1 MSGPSPGFTSSTDTR
16 SVATVTLDRPQV
28 HNAFD
33 DALIAA
39 LTAELQRLDGDA
51 SVRVVVLAGNGKS
64 FSAGA
69 DLGWM
74 KRMATYGEAE
84 NLRDGAAL
92 ATLMRTLDRLAKPT
106 IAAVHGNAFAGG
118 VGLVACCDIAIA
130 ADGAQFAL
138 TEVKLGLIPSVI
150 SPYVIRAVGARA
162 ARRLFLTAE
171 RFDAREARRLGLVH
185 DVVPPEQLA
194 NAVEH
199 VVFMLLE
206 GGPAALAASK
216 ALTRHVADAPIDD
229 ALIAE
234 TAQRIA
240 RVRVS
245 PEGQEGI
252 TAFLEKRKPR
262 WRV

>member
-1 MSGPSPGFTSSTDTR
+1 MPGSSGFTSSTDTR
-16 SVATVTLDRPQV
+16 GVATVTLDRPKI

-33 DALIAA
+33 DALIAS
-39 LTAELQRLDGDA
+39 LTAELARLAGDA
-51 SVRVVVLAGNGKS
+51 GVRIVVLAANGKS

-74 KRMATYGEAE
+74 KRMAAYSEAE
-84 NLRDGAAL
+84 NLKDAASL
-92 ATLMRTLDRLAKPT
+92 ATLMRALDRLPKPT

-118 VGLVACCDIAIA
+118 TGLVACCDIAIA
-130 ADGAQFAL
+130 ADGVQFAL

-150 SPYVIRAVGARA
+150 SPYVIRAIGERA

-171 RFDAREARRLGLVH
+171 RFDAREALRLGLVH

-206 GGPAALAASK
+206 ASPAALAASK
-216 ALTRHVADAPIDD
+216 ELIRRVADSPIDE

-234 TAQRIA
+234 TASRIA

-252 TAFLEKRKPR
+252 AAFLEKRKPR

>member
-1 MSGPSPGFTSSTDTR
+1 
-16 SVATVTLDRPQV
+16 
-28 HNAFD
+28 
-33 DALIAA
+33 
-39 LTAELQRLDGDA
+39 
-51 SVRVVVLAGNGKS
+51 VRVVVLAGNGKS

-74 KRMATYGEAE
+74 KRMAGYSEAQ
-84 NLRDGAAL
+84 NLADSAAL
-92 ATLMRTLDRLAKPT
+92 ARLMRTLDRLPRPT

-150 SPYVIRAVGARA
+150 SPYVVRAVGARW

-171 RFDAREARRLGLVH
+171 RFDAREAQRLGLVH
-185 DVVPPEQLA
+185 DVVPPDQLA

-199 VVFMLLE
+199 MVFVLLE
-206 GGPAALAASK
+206 GGPAALAAAK
-216 ALTRHVADAPIDD
+216 DLTRLVVGAAIDD

-234 TAQRIA
+234 TAARIA
-240 RVRVS
+240 RARVS

-252 TAFLEKRKPR
+252 AAFLEKRKPR
-262 WRV
+262 WRA